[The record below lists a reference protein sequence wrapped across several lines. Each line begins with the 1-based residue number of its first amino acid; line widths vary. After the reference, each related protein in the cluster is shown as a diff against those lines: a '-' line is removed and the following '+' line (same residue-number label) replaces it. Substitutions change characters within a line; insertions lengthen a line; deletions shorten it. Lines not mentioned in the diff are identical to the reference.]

1 MARPTPKMIWG
12 TGTLTSRPSS
22 FSGFTLLEVMVVLL
36 IIGVSIGFIS
46 LNVGPRRQVVEE
58 EANRLAA
65 LLNLAQEEAI
75 LTGNEYA
82 LEVGL
87 GAYRF
92 VQRLEE
98 GWLEFAIDEVFRPR
112 TLPAELRLHLTIDG
126 ERIPPSALTTENND
140 APLRIYLLSS
150 GEITPFDIV
159 LEDPTSG
166 ETYHLTAGPNG
177 MIMVEARRDS

>member
-1 MARPTPKMIWG
+1 
-12 TGTLTSRPSS
+12 
-22 FSGFTLLEVMVVLL
+22 MVVLL

-82 LEVGL
+82 LELRL

-92 VQRLEE
+92 VHRSEE
-98 GWLEFAIDEVFRPR
+98 GWQEFATDEVFRQR
-112 TLPAELRLHLTIDG
+112 TLPAELRLQLTIDN
-126 ERIPPSALTTENND
+126 ERIPPSVLTAENND
-140 APLRIYLLSS
+140 APPRIYLLSS
-150 GEITPFDIV
+150 GEITPFDV
-159 LEDPTSG
+159 ALEDRTSG
-166 ETYHLTAGPNG
+166 ETYRLAVGPNG
-177 MIMVEARRDS
+177 MIMVEAPRDS